1 MGLTV
6 KSAVMQI
13 ILTVVSGPHSGQ
25 TFAFDQHDHFFVGRS
40 KSAQFRLPE
49 KDPYFS
55 RMHFMVEMNP
65 PACRLLDLG
74 SRNGTHVNG
83 KIVQTVDLT
92 HGDVIQGGNTEIRV
106 TLQDGQNDDA
116 PETLAQPSTVKEFG
130 LPSSESQ
137 PDSIDTVDWRPPGY
151 EIGAILGK
159 GGMGIVYQAKRKS
172 DGADVAIKMIRPAVA
187 GSEADYLRFR
197 REIEI
202 LRQLNH
208 AAIVLFLDAGDVSGL
223 LFFVMEFVNGAD
235 AKVWVER
242 RPKPLAV
249 PVAVKIISRVLD
261 ALEHAHQRG
270 FVHRDVKPSNILI
283 CQDGK
288 KLDVKLTD
296 FGLARAYQDSKLSGL
311 TLTGGIC
318 GTPRYMAPEQITD
331 ARRVQPASDQY
342 SAAATLYWLLTQKNT
357 HDFDDRM
364 HVGLQQILTQE
375 PVPIR
380 SRRPDV
386 PENLAAAIL
395 QALSKDPAAR
405 FDSAAAFRDALRK
418 SLT

>member
-1 MGLTV
+1 
-6 KSAVMQI
+6 MQI

-106 TLQDGQNDDA
+106 TLRDGQNDDA
-116 PETLAQPSTVKEFG
+116 PETLVRPPSATVPNPPSAVSQIDSIETVNWQPAGYEFG
-130 LPSSESQ
+130 
-137 PDSIDTVDWRPPGY
+137 G
-151 EIGAILGK
+151 ILGK

-172 DGADVAIKMIRPAVA
+172 DGADVAIKMIKPAVL
-187 GSEADYLRFR
+187 GNTDDYLRFR

-208 AAIVLFLDAGDVSGL
+208 PAIVQFMDAGDVSGL
-223 LFFVMEFVNGAD
+223 LFFVMEYVQGAD
-235 AKVWVER
+235 AKVWVEQ

-288 KLDVKLTD
+288 KLVVKLTD

-318 GTPRYMAPEQITD
+318 GTPKYMAPEQITD

-364 HVGLQQILTQE
+364 HIGLQQILTQE

-380 SRRPDV
+380 NRRPDV
-386 PENLAAAIL
+386 PENLDAAIRR
-395 QALSKDPAAR
+395 ALSKDPAAR
-405 FDSAAAFRDALRK
+405 FASAAEFRNALRK

>member
-1 MGLTV
+1 
-6 KSAVMQI
+6 MQI

-92 HGDVIQGGNTEIRV
+92 HGDVIQGGNTEIRI
-106 TLQDGQNDDA
+106 TLRDGQKDDA
-116 PETLAQPSTVKEFG
+116 PEMLALQPSVKVPDP
-130 LPSSESQ
+130 LTSDSQ
-137 PDSIDTVDWRPPGY
+137 PESIDTVDWRPPGY

-159 GGMGIVYQAKRKS
+159 GGMGVVYQARRKS
-172 DGADVAIKMIRPAVA
+172 DAAEVAIKMIKPAVLGNA
-187 GSEADYLRFR
+187 ADYQRFR

-208 AAIVLFLDAGDVSGL
+208 PAIVQFMDAGDVSGL
-223 LFFVMEFVNGAD
+223 LFFVMEYVPGAD
-235 AKVWVER
+235 AKVWVEQ
-242 RPKPLAV
+242 RPTPLAV

-261 ALEHAHQRG
+261 ALEHAHRKG

-364 HVGLQQILTQE
+364 HIGLQQILTQ
-375 PVPIR
+375 PPIPIR
-380 SRRPDV
+380 NRRPDV
-386 PENLAAAIL
+386 PENLNAAIL
-395 QALSKDPAAR
+395 RALSKDPAAR
-405 FDSAAAFRDALRK
+405 FESAAAFRNALRK

>member
-1 MGLTV
+1 
-6 KSAVMQI
+6 MQI

-106 TLQDGQNDDA
+106 TLRDGQNDDA
-116 PETLAQPSTVKEFG
+116 PETLTRPPSVNV
-130 LPSSESQ
+130 PDPPASDSQ
-137 PDSIDTVDWRPPGY
+137 PESFDTVDWRPLGY
-151 EIGAILGK
+151 EMGAILGK

-172 DGADVAIKMIRPAVA
+172 DGADVAIKMIKPVVV
-187 GSEADYLRFR
+187 GNSDDYLRFL

-208 AAIVLFLDAGDVSGL
+208 PAIVKFMDAGDVSGL
-223 LFFVMEFVNGAD
+223 LFFVMEYVDGAD
-235 AKVWVER
+235 AKVWVEK
-242 RPKPLAV
+242 RPKPLTV

-283 CQDGK
+283 CQEGK

-318 GTPRYMAPEQITD
+318 GTPKYMAPEQITD

-364 HVGLQQILTQE
+364 HIGLQQILTQE

-380 SRRPDV
+380 NRRPDV
-386 PENLAAAIL
+386 PENLAAAIHR
-395 QALSKDPAAR
+395 ALSKAPADR
-405 FDSAAAFRDALRK
+405 FESASTFRDSLHK

>member
-1 MGLTV
+1 
-6 KSAVMQI
+6 MQI

-40 KSAQFRLPE
+40 TSAHFRLPE

-55 RMHFMVEMNP
+55 RMHFMVEVNP
-65 PACRLLDLG
+65 PACRLLDLD
-74 SRNGTHVNG
+74 STNGTHVNG
-83 KIVQTVDLT
+83 KVAQSVDLT

-106 TLQDGQNDDA
+106 TLRDGQNDDA
-116 PETLAQPSTVKEFG
+116 PDTLALQPSVKV
-130 LPSSESQ
+130 PDPPTSDSQ
-137 PDSIDTVDWRPPGY
+137 PESVDTVDWRPPGY
-151 EIGAILGK
+151 EMGAILGK
-159 GGMGIVYQAKRKS
+159 GGMGIVYHAKRKS
-172 DGADVAIKMIRPAVA
+172 DATDVAIKMIKPAVLGNA
-187 GSEADYLRFR
+187 ADYQRFR

-208 AAIVLFLDAGDVSGL
+208 PAIVKFLDAGDVTGL
-223 LFFVMEFVNGAD
+223 LFFVMEYVNGAD
-235 AKVWVER
+235 AKVWVEK

-249 PVAVKIISRVLD
+249 SVAVKIISRVLE
-261 ALEHAHQRG
+261 ALDYAHQRG

-288 KLDVKLTD
+288 KLVVKLTD

-311 TLTGGIC
+311 TLTGGLC
-318 GTPRYMAPEQITD
+318 GTPKYMAPEQITD

-364 HVGLQQILTQE
+364 HIGLQQILTQE
-375 PVPIR
+375 PIPIR
-380 SRRPDV
+380 NRRPDV
-386 PENLAAAIL
+386 PDNLAAAIL
-395 QALSKDPAAR
+395 RALSKDPAAR
-405 FDSAAAFRDALRK
+405 FDSAAEFRDAIRK